1 MVNMNTPSGLSNK
14 TNMHAPSQQLGL
26 YMRYIKNQIVIIV
39 VAAGAFA
46 LGDKDPDG

>member
-1 MVNMNTPSGLSNK
+1 
-14 TNMHAPSQQLGL
+14 
-26 YMRYIKNQIVIIV
+26 MRYIKNQIVIIV